1 MLFFNYEE
9 KKAKDHYS
17 KIERSTTGLETN
29 HWLNEYTVR
38 GGGGGMHHFT
48 ELLYQ
53 ASQCFMCMNSVPRK

>member
-17 KIERSTTGLETN
+17 KRERSTTGLETN

-38 GGGGGMHHFT
+38 GGGYAPFHRIIVSSISM
-48 ELLYQ
+48 LYVHEFR
-53 ASQCFMCMNSVPRK
+53 A